1 MNPTKGAK
9 KVSTYQS
16 DGITAAFS
24 NRFLYLVFYLC
35 RTYFLDFYLS
45 PLIFPSTFFPVSLA
59 KEGARNQ
66 HTNGNNKEPPLRK
79 KKEKKRKEGS
89 KKKKKKGQSSEIF
102 RWFLSQ
108 ASTAQ
113 RQSQIPLLVSRGPP
127 SSLNEPGGRWLGGCR
142 GDLLLAGSAPVTKG
156 AGVRVRIGAEWDCR
170 RDGYNAFG

>member
-1 MNPTKGAK
+1 MESRPL
-9 KVSTYQS
+9 
-16 DGITAAFS
+16 FP

-35 RTYFLDFYLS
+35 RTYFLDFFLS
-45 PLIFPSTFFPVSLA
+45 PLIFRSTFFPVSLA

-66 HTNGNNKEPPLRK
+66 HTNGNNKEHPLR
-79 KKEKKRKEGS
+79 R
-89 KKKKKKGQSSEIF
+89 KKKKKERKAKKKKKRSIQRDC

-127 SSLNEPGGRWLGGCR
+127 SSLNEPGGGKGRWLGGCR

-156 AGVRVRIGAEWDCR
+156 AGVRVRIGAELDCR